1 MSSRISQQSSSR
13 PNLISSRS
21 LICMQMIFCNIKR
34 SPGDLGFWKLLR
46 LHVCSFECIA
56 VVPVNLQTT
65 LGRLPT
71 IFHFQLEIFPFR
83 SYSDYLFP
91 IQFVISFIF
100 HTFCFLF
107 VNCHFYLISL
117 IIYIPADGTTV
128 CRKLGSFM
136 VKHFQPT
143 VKIKCKKM

>member
-21 LICMQMIFCNIKR
+21 LICMQIIFCNIKR

-46 LHVCSFECIA
+46 LHVCSFGCIA
-56 VVPVNLQTT
+56 VVPVKLQTT
-65 LGRLPT
+65 LGRFPT
-71 IFHFQLEIFPFR
+71 IFHLQLEIFPFR

-107 VNCHFYLISL
+107 LNCHFYLISL
-117 IIYIPADGTTV
+117 IIYIPAEGQQ
-128 CRKLGSFM
+128 CAGS
-136 VKHFQPT
+136 
-143 VKIKCKKM
+143 